1 MKCTASSSSSTGSS
15 HPTNQDAFAA
25 DESLGAFIV
34 CDGIGG
40 HRGGDV
46 AAQLACASALEHLRK
61 HSKTLDGLRSG
72 RTPSETLADLC
83 SEAVMAANSA
93 VHSRA
98 QADASLSGMGTTL
111 AMVVIVGGTG
121 VVAHAGSSRVY
132 LCRNGQL
139 IQLTKDHR
147 LSQELVE
154 RGLLTQE
161 KAAKLSYARALS
173 KAVGLLEAV
182 TPDVI
187 SLDVLPGDRFLL
199 ATDGVTQALPKDELQ
214 QLVAGPGGA
223 SAATAIV
230 ESASACGLGD
240 DATAIIVAPAAEPQ
254 EAAVYTARSEEV
266 SLKTES
272 LQEMF
277 LFHSLDP
284 QAIVEIVRQSSIVP
298 AKKDEELFAQGSLEQ
313 NVYIILEGSF
323 DVAVDGKSVAKLSK
337 GSHFGEMS
345 WLSHEPRSATVRCL
359 ADGTLLKVSALFLQ
373 SFILKSPE
381 NGVRILRELARELSS
396 RLRAANAL
404 AVK

>member
-1 MKCTASSSSSTGSS
+1 MKCAISSASRTGSS

-25 DESLGAFIV
+25 DESLGTFIV

-40 HRGGDV
+40 HRGADV
-46 AAQLACASALEHLRK
+46 AAQLAASSALEYLRK
-61 HSKTLDGLRSG
+61 HSKALDGLRSG
-72 RTPSETLADLC
+72 RTPSEKLANLC

-98 QADASLSGMGTTL
+98 QADANLSGMGTTM
-111 AMVVIVGGTG
+111 AMVVIVGGYG

-154 RGLLTQE
+154 RGLFTEE
-161 KAAKLSYARALS
+161 KAAKLAYARALS

-182 TPDVI
+182 TPDVV

-199 ATDGVTQALPKDELQ
+199 ATDGVTQALPKEELQ
-214 QLVAGPGGA
+214 RLVSGPGGA
-223 SAATAIV
+223 SAAEAIV
-230 ESASACGLGD
+230 QAASERSLGD
-240 DATAIIVAPAAEPQ
+240 DATAMIVAPTAGPQ
-254 EAAVYTARSEEV
+254 EAAAHTARSEEV
-266 SLKTES
+266 LLKTES

-277 LFHSLDP
+277 LFHALDA
-284 QAIVEIVRQSSIVP
+284 QAIVEIVQQSSIVHTRQG
-298 AKKDEELFAQGSLEQ
+298 EELFAQGSHEQ
-313 NVYIILEGSF
+313 NVFIILDGTF
-323 DVAVDGKSVAKLSK
+323 DVVVDGNSVAHLAK

-345 WLSHEPRSATVRCL
+345 WLSHEPRSATVRCIS
-359 ADGTLLKVSALFLQ
+359 DGTLLKISASFMQ

>member
-1 MKCTASSSSSTGSS
+1 
-15 HPTNQDAFAA
+15 
-25 DESLGAFIV
+25 
-34 CDGIGG
+34 
-40 HRGGDV
+40 
-46 AAQLACASALEHLRK
+46 
-61 HSKTLDGLRSG
+61 
-72 RTPSETLADLC
+72 
-83 SEAVMAANSA
+83 MAANSA